1 MNELSE
7 EQVAWLFANA
17 DNYSNSVD
25 LSNALISH
33 FDIHDTTFVWDTAQE
48 VLELVQVQRTE
59 AKYG

>member
-25 LSNALISH
+25 LANALISH
-33 FDIHDTTFVWDTAQE
+33 FNILDTTFVWDTAQE
-48 VLELVQVQRTE
+48 VLELVQSRRTE